1 MPSSYDSPSRADGYR
16 RSAKRLS
23 MIDPADFVVDDG
35 VSQLRARRGG
45 PVEAHLDLLPSSKSN
60 SIEVKVWAVLFA
72 LIILATTI
80 LIILAL
86 SEESPRPQP
95 AEKVSQLTFQ
105 SVTG

>member
-1 MPSSYDSPSRADGYR
+1 MPSSFDSPSGADGYR

-23 MIDPADFVVDDG
+23 MIDPADFVIDDG
-35 VSQLRARRGG
+35 VSQLRARRGV
-45 PVEAHLDLLPSSKSN
+45 PVEAHLDSLPRPKSN
-60 SIEVKVWAVLFA
+60 SVEVKVWAVLFT
-72 LIILATTI
+72 LIILATAI

-95 AEKVSQLTFQ
+95 AENVSQLTFQ